1 MMMYILTQVSRW
13 AIPALLFIIPLYAYC
28 KKVSVYEVFV
38 EGAQEGLTTA
48 FKILPFLV
56 GMLVAIGV
64 FRASGAMGYLIKFL
78 FPLTN
83 FLGIPGE
90 ILPLAV
96 MRPLSG
102 SGALG
107 ITAELIHQFG
117 PDSFIGRLASTMQG
131 STDTT
136 FYVLTVYFGSVG
148 IIKYRYAV
156 TVGLIA
162 DITSFLASVLIC
174 RLYFGS

>member
-1 MMMYILTQVSRW
+1 MYILTQVSRW
-13 AIPALLFIIPLYAYC
+13 AIPVLLFIIPFYAYL
-28 KKVSVYEVFV
+28 KKVNVYEVFV
-38 EGAQEGLTTA
+38 EGAQEGITTA

-56 GMLVAIGV
+56 GMLVAISV
-64 FRASGAMGYLIKFL
+64 FRASGAMDYLIFL
-78 FPLTN
+78 LSPLTN
-83 FLGIPGE
+83 LLGIPAE

-107 ITAELIHQFG
+107 ITAELIHQYG

-148 IIKYRYAV
+148 IMRYRHAV

-162 DITSFLASVLIC
+162 DISSFIASVLIC
-174 RLYFGS
+174 RFYFG